1 MNSLLM
7 KMEPFQLVYAP
18 LPVMFGY
25 TFGGFCFFDD
35 EQKVYQ
41 ILINDSLSEDEQLF
55 SLKHEFGHIVYRHT
69 GGFGNGDQMKENQA
83 DEFATNLT
91 ESEFE
96 YCMSFAEFI
105 KHADKRE
112 FAETIRKHAPEGMLQ

>member
-41 ILINDSLSEDEQLF
+41 ILINDSQIGS
-55 SLKHEFGHIVYRHT
+55 HV
-69 GGFGNGDQMKENQA
+69 
-83 DEFATNLT
+83 
-91 ESEFE
+91 
-96 YCMSFAEFI
+96 
-105 KHADKRE
+105 
-112 FAETIRKHAPEGMLQ
+112 